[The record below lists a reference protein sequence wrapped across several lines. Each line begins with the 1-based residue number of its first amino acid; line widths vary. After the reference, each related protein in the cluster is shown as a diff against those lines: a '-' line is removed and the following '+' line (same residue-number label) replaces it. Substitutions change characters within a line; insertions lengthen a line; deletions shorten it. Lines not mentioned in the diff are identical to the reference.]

1 MTAPIL
7 KEDFSNSAII
17 LVDSREQVP
26 LQFKNSQRIGLK
38 TGDYSIAIRKDGGIE
53 NLSDEICFE
62 RKATVAEMYAMVG
75 KERGRFERELF
86 RLSKIKHAA
95 VICQFELRDLGN
107 PPMSSKVNP
116 NAVFG
121 SIVSWTIKYR
131 VPFIFAGNT
140 KRTRAWILRA
150 LRKYWEYYLKPSE
163 PL

>member
-1 MTAPIL
+1 VP
-7 KEDFSNSAII
+7 KPDFTDDVTI
-17 LVDSREQVP
+17 LVDTREQTP
-26 LQFKNSQRIGLK
+26 LRFKNSQRITLK
-38 TGDYSIAIRKDGGIE
+38 TGDYSIAIKKDGVIE
-53 NLSDEICFE
+53 NLSEEICFE

-95 VICQFELRDLGN
+95 VICQFELRDIGN
-107 PPMSSKVNP
+107 PPMDSKVSP

-121 SIVSWTIKYR
+121 SIVSWMIKYR
-131 VPFIFAGNT
+131 VPFIFAGNA